1 MVLLQPYC
9 NRASTGAHAMDVRVR
24 EHLDKFRKRPDQV
37 DAMV

>member
-9 NRASTGAHAMDVRVR
+9 NRASTEVYAMDASVR